1 MRKTPHKA
9 QKTVLMPMATAGTG
23 SNQVWV
29 YKRMPRINGVAP
41 FTIYQGDR
49 EIGNA
54 QTLANAM
61 LMMKARVWSE
71 NVKRTARNK
80 RRSK

>member
-1 MRKTPHKA
+1 MSKTTHKA
-9 QKTVLMPMATAGTG
+9 QETVLMPMAADGTG

-29 YKRMPRINGVAP
+29 YNRIPRINGVAP
-41 FTIYQGDR
+41 FTIYQGGR

-54 QTLANAM
+54 PTLAHAI
-61 LMMKARVWSE
+61 LMMQARVWSE
-71 NVKRTARNK
+71 NVKRTTRNK